1 MVNNG
6 NNQIG
11 SKHSILVFSTFL
23 ENQPIP
29 HHKFYFSIIPN
40 MLVVNFGWIPD
51 LPRNPTLSGH
61 F

>member
-1 MVNNG
+1 MNNG
-6 NNQIG
+6 NDQTG
-11 SKHSILVFSTFL
+11 SNHSILVFSTFR

-29 HHKFYFSIIPN
+29 LHILYFSIIPN

-61 F
+61 L